1 VAARVRDVCRGH
13 VTMHDENLPGM
24 GRGKSS
30 ASTLEKEHI
39 QSERKASPDSPNV
52 KENILKPRSV
62 RSVYERGQWMMGST
76 AARDSVTTEEAS
88 SCGSLNFDSTFGE
101 KRGIATD
108 RFCQS
113 HGVLVEHLVQDCS
126 NSRCVRRL
134 RLAQAFP
141 SDGVPIVAHSIV

>member
-1 VAARVRDVCRGH
+1 VRDVCRGH
-13 VTMHDENLPGM
+13 VTVHDENLPGM

-76 AARDSVTTEEAS
+76 AARDSITTEEAS
-88 SCGSLNFDSTFGE
+88 CTLIQLLE
-101 KRGIATD
+101 KNEALQQIVSVRVMA
-108 RFCQS
+108 
-113 HGVLVEHLVQDCS
+113 CS
-126 NSRCVRRL
+126 
-134 RLAQAFP
+134 
-141 SDGVPIVAHSIV
+141 